1 MTEEEKENQVT
12 CKADAAGSWW
22 QSLPSSLLPH
32 GPSQQQCSQRVLGS
46 SCLQKPTTKPQFPE
60 WGTVGPSATG
70 CESQAALILGTDHM
84 LTLRKQCAIRDCAM
98 ENPGETRAA
107 YPQPAR

>member
-12 CKADAAGSWW
+12 RKAEAAGSWW

-46 SCLQKPTTKPQFPE
+46 SCL
-60 WGTVGPSATG
+60 
-70 CESQAALILGTDHM
+70 
-84 LTLRKQCAIRDCAM
+84 
-98 ENPGETRAA
+98 
-107 YPQPAR
+107 